1 MDDALKSDLIRQTFT
16 NGESFTRDELRALY
30 RKEGEDDL
38 NENTL
43 LSRIYGLKKKGV
55 ISSYERGL
63 FVVGGRPDLKKLV
76 SKKHKELARK
86 ISSEL
91 PHIRFTIWELQS
103 LMSIVGA
110 EPKQNLIFIETDKEA
125 CESVFEELKEIRK
138 DLFLKPDDEI
148 ISRYASMHE
157 NPVVIKP
164 LISEA
169 PLDKIKKTTLPSLEK
184 LCVDLMVEQV
194 YFSEM
199 KGQLY
204 REMLKKFFTDNVIN
218 HSALRRYASRRG
230 CKDEITKMLHSLNI
244 TLKTS

>member
-1 MDDALKSDLIRQTFT
+1 MDDALKSDLIRQTFA
-16 NGESFTRDELRALY
+16 NGESFTKEELRALY
-30 RKEGEDDL
+30 RKEGEADL

-43 LSRIYGLKKKGV
+43 LSRIFGLKKKGV
-55 ISSYERGL
+55 ISSYERGR
-63 FVVGGRPDLKKLV
+63 FMVGGRPDLKMLV
-76 SKKHKELARK
+76 SSQNHELTAK

-91 PHIRFTIWELQS
+91 PHIRFTVWELQS

-110 EPKQNLIFIETDKEA
+110 EPRQNITFVETDKEA
-125 CESVFEELKEIRK
+125 CESVFEVLKEIRK
-138 DLFLKPDDEI
+138 DLFLKPDEVI
-148 ISRYASMHE
+148 ISRYATMHE
-157 NPVVIKP
+157 NPVFIKP

-169 PLDKIKKTTLPSLEK
+169 PLDKVKKTTVPSLEK
-184 LCVDLMVEQV
+184 LCVDLMIEQV

-204 REMLKKFFTDNVIN
+204 REMLKKFFADNVIN

-230 CKDEITKMLHSLNI
+230 CREEIINMLHGLNI